1 MPDTSDAFPRGDE
14 LATLATLLDA
24 ASHIVDELSGELIG
38 RVVDVLGKFPPEDRD
53 FILNV
58 LEREARS
65 RTLAEATGSTTGLSL
80 RPNPNARLYVR
91 VVDPGPVTVEHE
103 KIVTASVR
111 SMRMV
116 HAVITPIRD
125 RWLAAMRTGI
135 EMLDADERAGVVQFT
150 KDILALVEEADQ
162 ADAALGAARVRRR
175 QA

>member
-1 MPDTSDAFPRGDE
+1 MPDSHDAFPRGDE
-14 LATLATLLDA
+14 LATLAALLQA

-38 RVVDVLGKFPPEDRD
+38 RVLDVLGKFPAADRN
-53 FILNV
+53 FILEV

-65 RTLAEATGSTTGLSL
+65 RALAEATGATTGLAL

-116 HAVITPIRD
+116 HAVITPIRE
-125 RWLAAMRTGI
+125 RWLAAMRAGI
-135 EMLDADERAGVVQFT
+135 QMLDADERAGVAQFT
-150 KDILALVEEADQ
+150 KDILALVEETEQ
-162 ADAALGAARVRRR
+162 ADAALAAARIAR